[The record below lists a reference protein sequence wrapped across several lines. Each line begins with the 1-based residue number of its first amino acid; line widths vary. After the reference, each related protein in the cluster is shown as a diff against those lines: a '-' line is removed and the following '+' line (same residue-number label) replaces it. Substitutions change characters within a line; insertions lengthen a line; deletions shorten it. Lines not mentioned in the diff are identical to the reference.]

1 MKKFIKKARG
11 FTLVELIV
19 VITIMGIL
27 GVIFSDILVQA
38 LRTQNKVRVLSQV
51 KQNGQKI
58 LNDVVYEV
66 QRSEKII
73 CTDNPVDQTKPN
85 VLVLFRQ
92 GVYTRFK
99 FIPPDSG
106 PPLSNGY
113 IEMGS
118 INASILEQQ
127 NLAPDDFCTNNN
139 SANINFDSKFELNRV
154 NLSDRDAVNGSSLDY
169 DHDSNNNNIPA
180 FKETGYNNEA
190 MVVRFLARQAPGA
203 GQTYETT
210 VTAEGILFT
219 TTVKIRS
226 TGS

>member
-1 MKKFIKKARG
+1 MMKKFIKKARG

-38 LRTQNKVRVLSQV
+38 LRTQNKVRVLTQV

-58 LNDVVYEV
+58 LNDIVYEV

-85 VLVLFRQ
+85 VLVLFKQ

-99 FIPPDSG
+99 FIPAPKDGSG
-106 PPLSNGY
+106 HPLSNGY

-118 INASILEQQ
+118 INDSVLGQE

-139 SANINFDSKFELNRV
+139 FANINFDSKFEINSV

-169 DHDSNNNNIPA
+169 DGNNPA

-190 MVVRFLARQAPGA
+190 MVVRFLARQAPRT

-210 VTAEGILFT
+210 VTGEGILFT

>member
-1 MKKFIKKARG
+1 MMKKIIKKARG

-27 GVIFSDILVQA
+27 GVIFSDILIQA

-73 CTDNPVDQTKPN
+73 CTDTDNSQFDPIKSN
-85 VLVLFRQ
+85 ILVLFRQ

-99 FIPPDSG
+99 FIPAPKDGSG
-106 PPLSNGY
+106 HPLSNGY
-113 IEMGS
+113 IKMGS
-118 INASILEQQ
+118 INASVLEQQ
-127 NLAPDDFCTNNN
+127 NLAPDDLCTNTTI
-139 SANINFDSKFELNRV
+139 SDTFELNSV

-169 DHDSNNNNIPA
+169 DGDHPA

-190 MVVRFLARQAPGA
+190 AVVRFLARQAPLA

-210 VTAEGILFT
+210 VTEEGILFT